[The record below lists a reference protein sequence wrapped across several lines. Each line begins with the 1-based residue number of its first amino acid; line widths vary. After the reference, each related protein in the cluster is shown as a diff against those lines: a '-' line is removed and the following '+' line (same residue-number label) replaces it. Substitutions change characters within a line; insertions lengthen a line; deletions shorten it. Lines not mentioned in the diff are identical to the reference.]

1 MAGDPTGHLSR
12 AEAEVEAM
20 ATSND
25 NIFYVPADILSGL
38 GIRYHARS
46 DSITMPKTMAQCVKR
61 KLQSEEE
68 FNPFELDT
76 SRVANPRFGNDD
88 YSFEF
93 APEGDRVTIVVLGDI
108 EVPSLFAE
116 LRECISG
123 ADNPSMPGGRKPR
136 RKKTRKA
143 RRKSKKTRGR
153 R

>member
-12 AEAEVEAM
+12 AEAEVEEM
-20 ATSND
+20 ATAND

-93 APEGDRVTIVVLGDI
+93 APEGDRITVTILGDI
-108 EVPSLFAE
+108 DAASLFYGTSIYCCFVNVVPCHWIHQ
-116 LRECISG
+116 RFQC
-123 ADNPSMPGGRKPR
+123 PSSS
-136 RKKTRKA
+136 T
-143 RRKSKKTRGR
+143 
-153 R
+153 

>member
-20 ATSND
+20 ATAND

-38 GIRYHARS
+38 GIQYHGDS
-46 DSITMPKTMAQCVKR
+46 DSITMPKRMAKCVKK
-61 KLQSEEE
+61 KLQSEEGLV
-68 FNPFELDT
+68 PFELDT

-93 APEGDRVTIVVLGDI
+93 APEGDRITITVLGDI
-108 EVPSLFAE
+108 EVASLFAE

-123 ADNPSMPGGRKPR
+123 ADNPSMPGGRRTRRKPR
-136 RKKTRKA
+136 RKT
-143 RRKSKKTRGR
+143 KKTLR
-153 R
+153 RNKW